1 MRRENKK
8 KKEAM
13 WPGAVINLEF
23 EFLMPAFFLL
33 SYYIIFYIYFYFLI
47 IIFFLHNFIILS
59 LIECRIFTHAIRNF
73 FQGP

>member
-1 MRRENKK
+1 MRWGK

-47 IIFFLHNFIILS
+47 IFFSLQFYHIIFDWMPYIH
-59 LIECRIFTHAIRNF
+59 THY
-73 FQGP
+73 